1 LKLQKEQQ
9 YIKNRHASEAY
20 PEIRI
25 RGQKEEILFQ
35 EIINDSEISKYNQ
48 FKKKSILTSNPT
60 KRILSAARGNSR
72 PTSNSTTS
80 AERVMK
86 VNAAA
91 GTSPPRYPAPPRL
104 MEPLKPEIIDEY
116 FKNISGTLK

>member
-1 LKLQKEQQ
+1 MKLQKEQR
-9 YIKNRHASEAY
+9 YVKNRHASEAY

-35 EIINDSEISKYNQ
+35 EIVNDSEASKYNQ

-60 KRILSAARGNSR
+60 KRILSAARSNSR
-72 PTSNSTTS
+72 PTSPD
-80 AERVMK
+80 RVLK
-86 VNAAA
+86 VNAGA
-91 GTSPPRYPAPPRL
+91 GTSPPRYAAPPRL
-104 MEPLKPEIIDEY
+104 MEPLKPQIIDEY